1 MTTHGPS
8 TLDRPAAAPPPASPA
23 QVIGLVARRELHTRL
38 RSKAFIIATLVSV
51 VILVAL
57 SIITKLVSGSDGTVT
72 VGVTPSTATLATPL
86 ATIASAVKPD
96 VRTQIVSSE
105 AVGRQEVRDG
115 KLAGL
120 LVGDGRQIQVVVKTD
135 VDPQW
140 QNALQLLAGQ
150 LALDQQV
157 SSLGGDPARVNQAVA
172 GAKVSI
178 EALVPRSPKHSQQIV
193 LGVVA
198 GILIYVALMLSGQ
211 AVAQGVVEEK
221 SSRVVEL
228 LLATVRPWQLM
239 AGKVLGI
246 GTVGLIQVAV
256 IGLAGVLSGFATGSL
271 SVPASAAVST
281 VTWLVVW
288 FVLGFVAYA
297 LAFAAVA
304 ALVSRQEDVASVVT
318 PVMMFLIVG
327 YVLGVSLLPTSP
339 DNPLVMALSLIP
351 MFAPT
356 LMPMRLAMGGVPVWQ
371 MIVSVGGIVV
381 LIPVLVFLA
390 GRIYRNAVVRSGA
403 RVRLADAW
411 RAA

>member
-1 MTTHGPS
+1 
-8 TLDRPAAAPPPASPA
+8 
-23 QVIGLVARRELHTRL
+23 
-38 RSKAFIIATLVSV
+38 
-51 VILVAL
+51 
-57 SIITKLVSGSDGTVT
+57 
-72 VGVTPSTATLATPL
+72 
-86 ATIASAVKPD
+86 
-96 VRTQIVSSE
+96 
-105 AVGRQEVRDG
+105 
-115 KLAGL
+115 
-120 LVGDGRQIQVVVKTD
+120 
-135 VDPQW
+135 
-140 QNALQLLAGQ
+140 
-150 LALDQQV
+150 
-157 SSLGGDPARVNQAVA
+157 
-172 GAKVSI
+172 
-178 EALVPRSPKHSQQIV
+178 
-193 LGVVA
+193 
-198 GILIYVALMLSGQ
+198 
-211 AVAQGVVEEK
+211 
-221 SSRVVEL
+221 VVEL